1 MTRKL
6 LQGNEACVEAAIA
19 AGVRF
24 FAGYPI
30 TPATEISEGMA
41 RQLPEAGGV
50 FIQMEDE
57 IGSIAACIGASVAGA
72 RAMTATSGPGISLML
87 ENLGFAVI
95 SETPV
100 VLVNVMRGGPSTGLP
115 TFPAQMDVM
124 QARWGAHGD
133 YPCIAYAP
141 SSVAETY
148 DLTVRAVNTAELLRT
163 PVFLLSDAL
172 VGHMREAIDVPDP
185 AELKLV
191 ERSRPQPGEMDFAP
205 HRSNDGR
212 TIPPMARFGDGFHF
226 HVDSNVHDEYGF
238 PATERN
244 DVANWLVRRLNDKV
258 RAYADELLLV
268 EEDRLEDAEIGI
280 FTFGSTARSAAEAV
294 DLARAR
300 GWKVGLLKTMTLWP
314 FPEKYVEKWT
324 RQVRAW
330 LVPELN
336 LGQMVREVR
345 LVVQGRVPVY
355 QLNRVDGLL
364 IEPQQILSLL
374 DVIVS
379 GDEGRA
385 QAVQDDG
392 TLRPVSADRLSFVV
406 HPSPLGQQEA
416 P

>member
-1 MTRKL
+1 MARKL

-30 TPATEISEGMA
+30 TPATEIAEGMA
-41 RQLPEAGGV
+41 RRLPEEDGV

-72 RAMTATSGPGISLML
+72 KAMTATSGPGISLML

-100 VLVNVMRGGPSTGLP
+100 VLVNVMRGGPSTGMP

-133 YPCIAYAP
+133 YPIVAYAP
-141 SSVAETY
+141 SSVSETY
-148 DLTVRAVNTAELLRT
+148 TLTVQAINTAEMLRT
-163 PVFLLSDAL
+163 PVFLLSDAMI
-172 VGHMREAIDVPDP
+172 GHMRETIDVPDP
-185 AELKLV
+185 SQLALIQ
-191 ERSRPQPGEMDFAP
+191 RARPEPGDKDFAP
-205 HRSNDGR
+205 HRPPHANGR
-212 TIPPMARFGDGFHF
+212 GIPPMARFGDGFRF

-244 DVANWLVRRLNDKV
+244 EVADRLVRRLNDKV
-258 RAYADELLLV
+258 RDYADELILV
-268 EEDRLEDAEIGI
+268 EEDQLEDAQVAI
-280 FTFGSTARSAAEAV
+280 FAFGSTARSAAEAV
-294 DLARAR
+294 ELARAT
-300 GWKVGLLKTMTLWP
+300 GLKVGLLKAMTLWP

-324 RQVRAW
+324 GRIKAW
-330 LVPELN
+330 VVPEMN
-336 LGQMVREVR
+336 LGQLVREVR

-364 IEPQQILSLL
+364 IEPRQILSLVENQVL
-374 DVIVS
+374 VAERGV
-379 GDEGRA
+379 A
-385 QAVQDDG
+385 
-392 TLRPVSADRLSFVV
+392 
-406 HPSPLGQQEA
+406 
-416 P
+416 